1 MLQFFMPPLTINEA
15 VSFILSE
22 MSGRDKLIVRNTK
35 KEDLIKL
42 HLTWGNIIRNRLEL
56 WDKNNALCKDP
67 QTDHP
72 DAVTTVI
79 MNAVWDELKK
89 G

>member
-1 MLQFFMPPLTINEA
+1 MPPLTINET
-15 VSFILSE
+15 VSLVLSK

-42 HLTWGNIIRNRLEL
+42 HLTWGNKIRYQLGL
-56 WDKNNALCKDP
+56 WDKNNALFKDV

-72 DAVTTVI
+72 DSVTTII
-79 MNAVWDELKK
+79 MNAVWDELQK

>member
-1 MLQFFMPPLTINEA
+1 MIQFFMQTLTINEA
-15 VSFILSE
+15 VSLILSE
-22 MSGRDKLIVRNTK
+22 MSGREKLIVRNTK

-42 HLTWGNIIRNRLEL
+42 HLTWGNKIRNRLGL
-56 WDKNNALCKDP
+56 WNGNNALFKDA

-72 DAVTTVI
+72 DSVTSII
-79 MNAVWDELKK
+79 MNAVWDELQK